1 MSAIGVGVDL
11 VEVSRAR
18 AMLADK
24 GAQRDRLA

>member
-1 MSAIGVGVDL
+1 VGVDL

-24 GAQRDRLA
+24 ARMFSTAC